1 MKDIV
6 KKVGLLM
13 LVLCMVFALSSC
25 AKSNVETEK
34 PVAEGSGETVS
45 TEVEISTISKDEVIS
60 NVGKSDWIIVDSRDN
75 NAFNG
80 WAMDGVE
87 RGGHIEG
94 AVDFSANWLKVEAEN
109 KDQILLDTLN
119 SKGIT
124 ADKNVVLYD
133 ANGIDALEVAEYLKD
148 NGFENLFTF
157 DVNEW
162 AKDTTLSMV
171 NYPNYELI
179 VPASWVNQL
188 IKGEKPESYF
198 NEKFKIFEVSW
209 GEPSEDYIKSH
220 IEGAV
225 HINTDEVEVGPIW
238 NRLSDEELEK
248 FALNNGITNDTTVIL
263 YCNGLSSMS
272 AYRVGAILKYVGVED
287 VRIMNG
293 GFESWIREGFD
304 VAEGNIEKTSVE
316 SFGIK
321 TPAHPEYI
329 IDMKEAKEILANP
342 DTSQLVSVRS
352 WEEYIGET
360 PGYSDI
366 TIAGRIPGDYW
377 GQDIGAYVNID
388 GTMKNFDEV
397 LSLWQEWNVD
407 KNKNLAFYCGT
418 GWRVAETLYYT
429 KVAGME
435 NTALFDGGWYEWIAD
450 TTNPIETG
458 IPKK

>member
-1 MKDIV
+1 MYKIV
-6 KKVGLLM
+6 NKITILILS
-13 LVLCMVFALSSC
+13 LCMIFSLSGC
-25 AKSNVETEK
+25 TKTDEETQKPVEKGETESTE
-34 PVAEGSGETVS
+34 PVVS
-45 TEVEISTISKDEVIS
+45 TINKDELKANID
-60 NVGKSDWIIVDSRDN
+60 KSDWIVVDTRDN

-87 RGGHIEG
+87 RGGHIDG
-94 AVDFSANWLKVEAEN
+94 AVDFSANWLKVDVDN
-109 KDQILLDTLN
+109 KEQILSDTLN
-119 SKGIT
+119 AKGIT
-124 ADKNVVLYD
+124 SDKNIVLYD
-133 ANGIDALEVAEYLKD
+133 TNGVDAAEVAEYLKS
-148 NGFENLFTF
+148 NGFTNIFTF

-162 AKDTTLSMV
+162 AKDETLSMV
-171 NYPNYELI
+171 SYPNYEYI
-179 VPASWVNQL
+179 VPALWVNQL
-188 IKGEKPESYF
+188 IKGEKPETYE
-198 NEKFKIFEVSW
+198 NDKFKIFEVSW

-238 NRLSDEELEK
+238 NRLSDEELEQ

-263 YCNGLSSMS
+263 YCNDLSSMP

-287 VRIMNG
+287 VRILNG
-293 GFESWIREGFD
+293 GFQSWTRANYD
-304 VAEGNIEKTSVE
+304 VFEGNVEKTAVE
-316 SFGIK
+316 SFGIQ

-377 GQDIGAYVNID
+377 GQDIGSYVNID
-388 GTMKNFDEV
+388 GTMRNFDEV
-397 LSLWQEWNVD
+397 LSLWKEWNVD
-407 KNKNLAFYCGT
+407 KDKYLAFYCGT
-418 GWRVAETLYYT
+418 GWRVAEALYYSR
-429 KVAGME
+429 VAGLE

-458 IPKK
+458 VPNK